1 MDFSNSKKKLRHFG
15 FIIAF
20 GLPFFVG
27 WLMPLIFGHSFRN
40 WTLFIAIP
48 FLIIAIIKPNLLDSP
63 FKIWMRIGH
72 ILGWLNSHIILGIV
86 FIFILIPISIFMK
99 IFNYD
104 PLRKNLFKHKS
115 YRESKK
121 EYKIDLKRI
130 F

>member
-1 MDFSNSKKKLRHFG
+1 MNFSNSKKKLRNFG
-15 FIIAF
+15 LIIAF

-40 WTLFIAIP
+40 WTLFVAIP
-48 FLIIAIIKPNLLDSP
+48 FLFIGILKPNLLDIP

-86 FIFILIPISIFMK
+86 FIFILIPISFFMK

-104 PLRKNLFKHKS
+104 PLRKNIFKNKT

-121 EYKIDLKRI
+121 GYKIDLKRI